1 MKSDNGAEILIHI
14 GIDTVSMA
22 GKGFEQKVTT
32 NQKVKKGD
40 VLATFDSSAIAQ
52 AGLDDTTMIIVTN
65 TANYSEVTPVA
76 QGKVSEGVA
85 LLELE

>member
-1 MKSDNGAEILIHI
+1 MFLRH
-14 GIDTVSMA
+14 
-22 GKGFEQKVTT
+22 
-32 NQKVKKGD
+32 
-40 VLATFDSSAIAQ
+40 LIAQ
-52 AGLDDTTMIIVTN
+52 LSHKQVFDDTTMIIVTN